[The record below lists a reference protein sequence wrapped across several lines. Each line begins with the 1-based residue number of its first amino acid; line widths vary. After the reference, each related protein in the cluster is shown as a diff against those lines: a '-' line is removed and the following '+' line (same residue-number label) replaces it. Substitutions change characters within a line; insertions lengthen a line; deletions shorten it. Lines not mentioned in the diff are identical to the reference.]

1 MDVYT
6 NQSRLTDIVVTKGD
20 REGEMNKLGVQDLE
34 IQTTTQKIGKQ
45 QRYTMQHRELQP
57 LFYSNFNEV

>member
-20 REGEMNKLGVQDLE
+20 REGEMNKLGVWHLE
-34 IQTTTQKIGKQ
+34 IQTTIYKIGKQ
-45 QRYTMQHRELQP
+45 QRYTM
-57 LFYSNFNEV
+57 